1 MQRACG
7 FGREAAGRLGE
18 WVSKMPLDR
27 FTVLLERSGDEYFA
41 YVTALPGCTS
51 GGRTQGEA
59 IENVKEAIRLTL
71 EYRREHGLPLPEHVE
86 MVAEVEV

>member
-1 MQRACG
+1 MREDRGQRACG
-7 FGREAAGRLGE
+7 EVG
-18 WVSKMPLDR
+18 VSKMPLDR
-27 FTVLLERSGDEYFA
+27 FTVLLERS
-41 YVTALPGCTS
+41 
-51 GGRTQGEA
+51 GEA

>member
-1 MQRACG
+1 MREDRVQRACG
-7 FGREAAGRLGE
+7 VGREAAGRLRE

-27 FTVLLERSGDEYFA
+27 FTVLLERS
-41 YVTALPGCTS
+41 
-51 GGRTQGEA
+51 GEA

>member
-1 MQRACG
+1 MRE
-7 FGREAAGRLGE
+7 GRGPAGG

-27 FTVLLERSGDEYFA
+27 FTVLLERSGDEYFV
-41 YVTALPGCTS
+41 YVPALPGCTS
-51 GGRTQGEA
+51 GGGTQGEA

-71 EYRREHGLPLPEHVE
+71 EYRREHGLPLPEHFE

>member
-1 MQRACG
+1 MREDRRQRACG
-7 FGREAAGRLGE
+7 EGVG
-18 WVSKMPLDR
+18 VSKMPLDR

-41 YVTALPGCTS
+41 YVPALPGCTS
-51 GGRTQGEA
+51 GGGTQGEA

>member
-1 MQRACG
+1 MLRACG

-18 WVSKMPLDR
+18 WGSKMPLDR
-27 FTVLLERSGDEYFA
+27 FTVLLERS
-41 YVTALPGCTS
+41 
-51 GGRTQGEA
+51 GEA

>member
-1 MQRACG
+1 MREDRRQRACG
-7 FGREAAGRLGE
+7 EGVG
-18 WVSKMPLDR
+18 VSKMPLDR
-27 FTVLLERSGDEYFA
+27 FTVLLERS
-41 YVTALPGCTS
+41 
-51 GGRTQGEA
+51 GEA